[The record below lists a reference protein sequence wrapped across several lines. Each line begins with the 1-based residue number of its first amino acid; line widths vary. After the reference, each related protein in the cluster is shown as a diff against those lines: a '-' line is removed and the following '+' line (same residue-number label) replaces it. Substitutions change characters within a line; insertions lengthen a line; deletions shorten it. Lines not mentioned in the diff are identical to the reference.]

1 MWQTKKLSEGA
12 LMCAL
17 TVLLSLLNRYTGF
30 LFDNMLPWLYAFP
43 LLIYA
48 ARYGFRMAVLPL
60 ISTCLLAFLFS
71 SWTSFFYLGS
81 SLLLGILYG
90 GMVHRR
96 CKNGWLLFLSF
107 MMACLCNLLTM
118 LVFAGIFG
126 YDLHNDLIQIDY
138 WLRAL
143 AISNLFSASA
153 LLIFFIVFLSFLQTI
168 CIHFAAQ
175 LLLTRLKISHIRMK
189 NLLQLSSPRWLGIII
204 LLIWLL
210 YFMQSVIELQVG
222 IQLMIQSFA
231 LCALLTAIIFGAVT
245 VFAYCAVHRLPK
257 GTIALLYLLLF
268 IPGIHLLFALLGEAD
283 LLFGLRKAMR

>member
-1 MWQTKKLSEGA
+1 
-12 LMCAL
+12 MCAL
-17 TVLLSLLNRYTGF
+17 TVLLTLLNRYTGF
-30 LFDNMLPWLYAFP
+30 LLDNMLPWLYAFP

-81 SLLLGILYG
+81 SLMLGTLYG
-90 GMVHRR
+90 GMVYRQ
-96 CKNGWLLFLSF
+96 CKNGMLLFLSF
-107 MMACLCNLLTM
+107 MMACLSNLLTM
-118 LVFAGIFG
+118 LFLAGIFG
-126 YDLHNDLIQIDY
+126 YDLHSDLIQIDH
-138 WLRAL
+138 WLETL

-153 LLIFFIVFLSFLQTI
+153 VLIFSIVFLSFLQTI

-175 LLLTRLKISHIRMK
+175 LLLTRLRIPHARMK

-210 YFMQSVIELQVG
+210 YFMQSVIELQVD
-222 IQLMIQSFA
+222 IQLMIQSIA
-231 LCALLTAIIFGAVT
+231 LCALLIAIIFGAVT
-245 VFAYCAVHRLPK
+245 IFAYCALHHVPK
-257 GTIALLYLLLF
+257 AAIVVLYLLLF

-283 LLFGLRKAMR
+283 LLFGLRKAMG